1 MMQVIH
7 QLFNQLYFNNM
18 TISQN
23 SIIDDKTLI
32 FCWNILD
39 KIEVG
44 QKILISQYA
53 PKKPDLFI
61 DCAKKYADC
70 YGTILFSDDY
80 KQIKK
85 VNTFKQIKNSN
96 D

>member
-1 MMQVIH
+1 MEIVKK
-7 QLFNQLYFNNM
+7 N
-18 TISQN
+18 
-23 SIIDDKTLI
+23 IIDDKTLI

-53 PKKPDLFI
+53 PNKPDLFI
-61 DCAKKYADC
+61 ECAKKYADC

-80 KQIKK
+80 QQIKK
-85 VNTFKQIKNSN
+85 VKTFKQIKNLFAELKNNNVILSLK
-96 D
+96 